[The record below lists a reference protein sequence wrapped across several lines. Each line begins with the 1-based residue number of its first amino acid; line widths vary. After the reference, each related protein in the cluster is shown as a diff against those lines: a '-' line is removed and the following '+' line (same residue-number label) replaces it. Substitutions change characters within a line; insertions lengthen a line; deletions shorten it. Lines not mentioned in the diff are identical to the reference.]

1 MLFRSQRLVKRLCP
15 HCKKEHEVSS
25 SDNILLHTDYKK
37 AYGPVGCPKCNN
49 MGYSGRTAVFEIVL
63 IDSTLERM
71 ISQGVSVEELKKYA
85 STKNLRT
92 LRDEVLDLV
101 NDGRTSIEEAV
112 RILFTA
118 E

>member
-1 MLFRSQRLVKRLCP
+1 MK
-15 HCKKEHEVSS
+15 
-25 SDNILLHTDYKK
+25 
-37 AYGPVGCPKCNN
+37 KCNN

>member
-1 MLFRSQRLVKRLCP
+1 
-15 HCKKEHEVSS
+15 
-25 SDNILLHTDYKK
+25 
-37 AYGPVGCPKCNN
+37 
-49 MGYSGRTAVFEIVL
+49 
-63 IDSTLERM
+63 M
-71 ISQGVSVEELKKYA
+71 ISENASVEELKKYA
-85 STKNLRT
+85 ATKNLRT